1 MSVESGPEVKLEEG
15 SVGSDILEMGTVVL
29 RWVGAVE
36 VIDDL
41 GKDGKVENVAVF
53 VVPCPDLRH
62 VGARLRGV
70 WHKVC
75 R

>member
-1 MSVESGPEVKLEEG
+1 
-15 SVGSDILEMGTVVL
+15 MGTVVL

-41 GKDGKVENVAVF
+41 GKNGKDEKVENVAVF

-70 WHKVC
+70 WRKVC